1 MRCALL
7 STLMLATA
15 GLVGCGE
22 SSDDS
27 PDASTSSDAGPTPD
41 GTVTSADGAQADA
54 SSGDPLANLPGDQL
68 FRYAHM
74 HAAGTNMPAF
84 PERVDVCL
92 TRQGGGGTAMRMY
105 EGTSGIGRFEVGAW
119 RVLTSGRYDAKV
131 IAAADTCAGTAVYT
145 TQVDQLATSMYRR
158 LSFVQIT
165 TLAGQTANLYAD
177 TLLPAS
183 FTGQDVITF
192 LNTIVSAPAQELR
205 FMDGAGTVTA
215 RNNFDL
221 QLAPGRSGT
230 LTMSFAGPNPPANV
244 SRPYRSARGR
254 LMAFGHGNGD
264 DQTVG
269 LTVCDDLAPPDGHL
283 SHCGSAV
290 RAP

>member
-1 MRCALL
+1 MRCALV

-15 GLVGCGE
+15 GLTGCGE

-27 PDASTSSDAGPTPD
+27 PDAGSSSDAGPGLD
-41 GTVTSADGAQADA
+41 GTVASADGAAPDA
-54 SSGDPLANLPGDQL
+54 ASGDPLANLPGDQL

-92 TRQGGGGTAMRMY
+92 TRQGGGAPTVRMY

-131 IAAADTCAGTAVYT
+131 IAASDTCAGTAVYT
-145 TQVDQLATSMYRR
+145 VQVDQLATSMYRR
-158 LSFVQIT
+158 LSMVQIT
-165 TLAGQTANLYAD
+165 TLSGQTANLYAD
-177 TLLPAS
+177 SLLPAS

-192 LNTIVSAPAQELR
+192 VNTIVATPAQELR

-230 LTMSFAGPNPPANV
+230 LTMTFAGLDPPADV
-244 SRPYRSARGR
+244 TRTYRSARGR
-254 LMAFGHGNGD
+254 LMAFGHGNGTD
-264 DQTVG
+264 KTVG

-283 SHCGSAV
+283 SHCGSSV

>member
-1 MRCALL
+1 MRCALV
-7 STLMLATA
+7 STLMLAAA
-15 GLVGCGE
+15 GLTGCGE
-22 SSDDS
+22 SSNDS
-27 PDASTSSDAGPTPD
+27 TDASSSSDGGPTVD
-41 GTVTSADGAQADA
+41 GTVMTADGAPPDA
-54 SSGDPLANLPGDQL
+54 ASGDPLANLPGDQI

-92 TRQGGGGTAMRMY
+92 TRQGGGAPVRMY

-119 RVLTSGRYDAKV
+119 RVLTTGRYDAKV

-145 TQVDQLATSMYRR
+145 VQVDQLATSMYRR
-158 LSFVQIT
+158 FTLVQIT
-165 TLAGQTANLYAD
+165 SLAGQTASLYAD
-177 TLLPAS
+177 TLVPSSFAS
-183 FTGQDVITF
+183 QDVVTF
-192 LNTIVSAPAQELR
+192 VNTIVAAPAEDLR
-205 FMDGAGTVTA
+205 FMDGAGTVMA

-221 QLAPGRSGT
+221 ELAPGRSGT
-230 LTMSFAGPNPPANV
+230 LTMTFAGLNPPANV

-254 LMAFGHGNGD
+254 LMAFGHGNGT

-283 SHCGSAV
+283 SHCGTVV

>member
-1 MRCALL
+1 MRCALV
-7 STLMLATA
+7 STLMLAAA
-15 GLVGCGE
+15 GLTGCGE
-22 SSDDS
+22 SSNDS
-27 PDASTSSDAGPTPD
+27 TDASSSSDGGPTVDGAVATVDGAAPDAA
-41 GTVTSADGAQADA
+41 
-54 SSGDPLANLPGDQL
+54 SGDPLANLPGDQL

-92 TRQGGGGTAMRMY
+92 TRQGGGAPVRMY

-119 RVLTSGRYDAKV
+119 RVLTTGRYDAKV

-145 TQVDQLATSMYRR
+145 VQVDQLATSMYRR
-158 LSFVQIT
+158 FTLVQIT
-165 TLAGQTANLYAD
+165 SLAGQTASLYAD
-177 TLLPAS
+177 TLVPSSFAS
-183 FTGQDVITF
+183 QDVVTF
-192 LNTIVSAPAQELR
+192 VNTIVAAPAEDLR
-205 FMDGAGTVTA
+205 FMDGAGTMMA

-221 QLAPGRSGT
+221 ELAPGRSGT
-230 LTMSFAGPNPPANV
+230 LTMTFAGLNPPANV

-254 LMAFGHGNGD
+254 LMAFGHGNGT

-283 SHCGSAV
+283 SHCGTVV